1 MGPGEQHGLD
11 RTPGDRQGIRRV
23 SAERDLP
30 PIGDELRRE
39 LEAHTEAEARFRLVF
54 EEAPIGIALV
64 APDGSWLRAND
75 ALCRMLGRT
84 HEELV
89 GSGFQELTHPDDLD
103 LDLDFVSQVLAGE
116 IESYTIEKRY
126 LHASGEVVWALLSVS
141 LVRHLDGTPNH
152 FISHVQD
159 ITERKHAEL
168 DLVRASR
175 LDGLT
180 GVANRRRVEERLEA
194 ALEADEDVT
203 VLFVDVDHLKVVN
216 DRLGHLAGDQ
226 LLRLVARRLEAKV
239 GSSGL
244 VARWGGD
251 EFVVVLDEP
260 LDVDDLR
267 TAVERPVRVG
277 GFVLRPQMSVGTA
290 VGVRGARS
298 AGVVVGRADAD
309 MYRDK
314 RRRAAGPAGPL
325 APEPPGSTTPG
336 ADRFEAV
343 VEDVAGPGGVASP
356 D

>member
-1 MGPGEQHGLD
+1 M
-11 RTPGDRQGIRRV
+11 
-23 SAERDLP
+23 SAAGDLP
-30 PIGDELRRE
+30 PVGADLRRE
-39 LEAHTEAEARFRLVF
+39 LEAHSEAEARFRLVF

-75 ALCRMLGRT
+75 ALCRMLGRS
-84 HEELV
+84 HDELL
-89 GSGFQELTHPDDLD
+89 GGGFQELTHPDDLD

-159 ITERKHAEL
+159 ITERKHVEL

-175 LDGLT
+175 HDGLT
-180 GVANRRRVEERLEA
+180 GVANRRRVEDRIEE
-194 ALEADEDVT
+194 ALERGEDDVT

-239 GSSGL
+239 GTSGL

-260 LDVDDLR
+260 LDVDELR

-277 GFVLRPQMSVGTA
+277 GFVLRPQVSVGTA
-290 VGVRGARS
+290 VGVGGARS

-314 RRRAAGPAGPL
+314 RRRAAGPEGPL

-336 ADRFEAV
+336 ADRFEALF
-343 VEDVAGPGGVASP
+343 EDAAGPGGNGSP
-356 D
+356 G